1 MWQYFYLKF
10 ANQEEALAALVDL
23 QNVDHV
29 GAIEGLEGWHVNLA
43 LREELPEA
51 LQAFQVFPDN
61 PVRVWA

>member
-10 ANQEEALAALVDL
+10 TSQEEAQASLVDL
-23 QNVDHV
+23 QDVDHV
-29 GAIEGLEGWHVNLA
+29 GAIEGLTGWHVNLA
-43 LREELPEA
+43 LRGELPEA

>member
-10 ANQEEALAALVDL
+10 TDEAEALTSLVDL

-29 GAIEGLEGWHVNLA
+29 GAIEGLTGWHVNLA
-43 LREELPEA
+43 LCGELPEA